1 MKCLELLK
9 NVFFTLLIFS
19 CYVLNVIPLTCV
31 SMNNEECKIRPV
43 IINVN
48 SNEPLFYPCSIL
60 ANKWSGSFSNIN
72 DPYAKLCV
80 PDFVQNVN
88 VRVFNLMSIINEARH
103 IKWHETCKCKRRLDT
118 SSCNNKK
125 RIKIN
130 VDVNAKNWLTEVYVI
145 NDLFGILV
153 NVNVKV
159 INHVIKENV

>member
-1 MKCLELLK
+1 
-9 NVFFTLLIFS
+9 
-19 CYVLNVIPLTCV
+19 
-31 SMNNEECKIRPV
+31 MNNEECKIRPV

-60 ANKWSGSFSNIN
+60 ANKWSGSFNNIN

-80 PDFVQNVN
+80 PDFVKNVN

-118 SSCNNKK
+118 SNCNNKK